1 MVSDARC
8 SHDRAMPDDT
18 PTNEPS
24 APRGSLTLASER
36 LFHARTV
43 LIFGEVTP
51 LLAEQVSRELL
62 ALASTGNEPIR
73 LFINSPGGHVESGDS
88 IHDVIRFI
96 DADVHVLGSGWVA
109 SAGALIFA
117 AARRE
122 HRYALPNTRFMLHEP
137 SGGVRGQAADIEIEA
152 RQVLAMRARLN
163 AIFARATGQPE
174 EKVARDLSRNHWMTA
189 EEARAYGLVGRIIEH
204 ASELSGP
211 IPGQSAR

>member
-1 MVSDARC
+1 MFLDCPFCDEQYIRTEITFVNYVR
-8 SHDRAMPDDT
+8 DRT
-18 PTNEPS
+18 
-24 APRGSLTLASER
+24 
-36 LFHARTV
+36 
-43 LIFGEVTP
+43 
-51 LLAEQVSRELL
+51 
-62 ALASTGNEPIR
+62 
-73 LFINSPGGHVESGDS
+73 
-88 IHDVIRFI
+88 